1 MRHISQRRAI
11 ERSYAHWQAHGCA
24 QRRSPGLGRPG
35 QRTEEPR
42 GVSGGAG
49 WPFRSQTRSSVEAR
63 LSLLIE
69 PPRVASLFQ
78 LRDDVIG
85 NGVSLSFGQP
95 FFQSANDLAG
105 AAKGKG
111 DGVPKDLSS
120 RHVAVE
126 HKENRCASRYI
137 LYTAAIEP
145 LCGSPAF
152 SLVPTP
158 SGCQACPL
166 VGRCVTFLDVPLI
179 ARQAVEGVEIRQPAE
194 S

>member
-1 MRHISQRRAI
+1 MA
-11 ERSYAHWQAHGCA
+11 AHREEAPAWGDRGSGRKNLGVCRGVRVGPSA
-24 QRRSPGLGRPG
+24 RKLGR
-35 QRTEEPR
+35 RWRR
-42 GVSGGAG
+42 G
-49 WPFRSQTRSSVEAR
+49 

-137 LYTAAIEP
+137 LYTAANEP

-179 ARQAVEGVEIRQPAE
+179 ARQAVEGVEIRQPAA